1 MIWAE
6 VEFATITIAACIPI
20 LRKMIADEVSTR
32 GKGGS
37 GKGGSGKGSSS
48 SKNSSSQPRSD
59 HDRNPVAVPTTAPPP
74 PRRHRG
80 SNIHPLVRLSLGGI
94 GSGSVGSLSL
104 SHRSATGGIS
114 VGGSSRWYSVH
125 ADDESQYWRG
135 SVATREDIGEH
146 RLDQRHLS
154 LPSSGILEEDGR
166 SGQITTP
173 QHIYFQ
179 MRPLR

>member
-37 GKGGSGKGSSS
+37 GKGSSLF
-48 SKNSSSQPRSD
+48 KNSSSQPRSG

-74 PRRHRG
+74 PPRRPRG

-94 GSGSVGSLSL
+94 GSGSMGSLSL

-114 VGGSSRWYSVH
+114 VGGSRRWYSVH
-125 ADDESQYWRG
+125 ADDESQYWRD

-154 LPSSGILEEDGR
+154 LPSSGILGEDGR
-166 SGQITTP
+166 SGQVTTP